1 MRDHFGAFDVH
12 NYLAVV
18 RPDLPFI
25 DISFA
30 IWIHRHQLASQV
42 TGTLRLMLL
51 HENGFGLNLY
61 GYICHVNKGVGTRGA
76 IMAMFSRWLSCM

>member
-12 NYLAVV
+12 NYLAVA
-18 RPDLPFI
+18 RPDLPLI

-42 TGTLRLMLL
+42 TSTSRPMLL

-61 GYICHVNKGVGTRGA
+61 GYICHINRGVGTRGD
-76 IMAMFSRWLSCM
+76 IVAMFSRWPS